1 MSEIISLLS
10 DILCTSE
17 DNIELV
23 NVLKSGLTN
32 SSYLFQHDYKKY
44 IFRCPGK
51 GSKYLINRYQEADVY
66 RKISSANISDKVV
79 YIDPVK
85 GYKITEYIEG
95 ARACNPHNVS
105 DVVKC
110 MQKLKNF
117 HELKLEVRHEFDLFE
132 SINFYESLR
141 KGNVSEYADYDM
153 VKQNVLS
160 LKSYIEKNVHHIC
173 LSHID
178 AIPDNFLIINNQE
191 VCIIDWEYAAMQDPH
206 VDIAMF
212 AIYSGYNKEEVDRLI
227 DIYFSGI
234 CNKYIRTKIYAYVSV
249 CGLLWSNW
257 CEYKHTLG
265 ANFGDYAKT
274 QYEYAK
280 GYYDIARKEIESYE

>member
-51 GSKYLINRYQEADVY
+51 GSKYLINRHQEADVY

-132 SINFYESLR
+132 CINFYESLR

-160 LKSYIEKNVHHIC
+160 LKSYIDKNVHHIC

>member
-132 SINFYESLR
+132 CINFYESLR

>member
-51 GSKYLINRYQEADVY
+51 GSQYLINRYQEADVY

-132 SINFYESLR
+132 CINFYESLR

-160 LKSYIEKNVHHIC
+160 LKSYIEKNVHYIC

-234 CNKYIRTKIYAYVSV
+234 CDKYIRTKIYAYVSV

-280 GYYDIARKEIESYE
+280 GYYDIARKEIESYA